1 MVIYASVGACAALL
15 ALLIYRYDMYEREPW
30 YMLALAFA
38 AGAVVSLGLGEMEDW
53 VLGAFAAGGMPGA
66 RATVAA
72 SHEEAGKILIV
83 LAVALL
89 ARRHFNDPMDGLIY
103 GAFAG
108 LGMAVEESVFF
119 LEGPDLEL
127 RGEFVRLLLHT
138 LWGGMS
144 GFGLG
149 MAWFRMRYWP
159 VKLAAGIAAA
169 ASTHFAWD
177 CIALNARWVAPDERP
192 VLATIGLMLAT
203 LALFGAA
210 VSIAN
215 RCSRE
220 AFSPQCTGRLAGW
233 PFTLFSRKRLR

>member
-30 YMLALAFA
+30 YMLALALA
-38 AGAVVSLGLGEMEDW
+38 AGAVVSLGLGEVEDW
-53 VLGAFAAGGMPGA
+53 VLGAFAAGGSPWA
-66 RATVAA
+66 RAAVAA
-72 SHEEAGKILIV
+72 SHEEAGKLLIV
-83 LAVALL
+83 LAVALI

-108 LGMAVEESVFF
+108 LGMAVEESVFYMA
-119 LEGPDLEL
+119 GADPEL

-138 LWGGMS
+138 LWGGLS

-149 MAWFRMRYWP
+149 MAWFRIRWWP
-159 VKLAAGIAAA
+159 AKLAAGIAAA
-169 ASTHFAWD
+169 AGTHFAWD
-177 CIALNARWVAPDERP
+177 CIALNARGLAAHERP
-192 VLATIGLMLAT
+192 VFATIGLML
-203 LALFGAA
+203 LALLLFGAA

-233 PFTLFSRKRLR
+233 PFTLLSRKRPR